1 MARHIFPLFMACFFF
16 SSGAYALPDVKKQA
30 LQLYRKMTVSASP
43 TTEAAAVLVEEL
55 RENYDF
61 HLFFSRCSADIED
74 QLSAEQTA
82 RLKTRFEELFFLNLK
97 KNAKNIAKKRI
108 LQPALKSR
116 EISTQLAEVTFSGI
130 PESEMLK
137 HLGNDLKKLEVQ
149 FILTFDEKIWRLVDI
164 AVEGA
169 LLSRQ
174 YRGSFNKIFRDKGYD
189 GLLYYLERKMN
200 EL

>member
-1 MARHIFPLFMACFFF
+1 M
-16 SSGAYALPDVKKQA
+16 
-30 LQLYRKMTVSASP
+30 
-43 TTEAAAVLVEEL
+43 
-55 RENYDF
+55 
-61 HLFFSRCSADIED
+61 
-74 QLSAEQTA
+74 
-82 RLKTRFEELFFLNLK
+82 FFLNLK